1 MPTMKSQ
8 TGEAAPTSPVRVGEI
23 LVGKYRI
30 DQVLG
35 AGGMGIVVAATHIQ
49 LDQRV
54 AIKFMLPEALEH
66 PKTVERFAREA
77 RAAVKLRSDHVARV
91 LDVGTLE
98 TGSPYMVM
106 EYLEGVDLAT
116 LLEERKTLPVDEA
129 VDYVLQACDAIA
141 EAHALGIIHR
151 DLKPRNLFVTRRND
165 GTPLVKVLDFGIS
178 KMSSP
183 DDLSLTATQEVIGSP
198 NYMSPEQLRSAR
210 LVDERGD
217 MWSLGVI
224 LYELLSGQ
232 LPFEAESVTQL
243 TVMVLQD
250 QPRPLVELRA
260 GIPEALER
268 VVFRCLEKEPS
279 RRVQNVAELAEL
291 LGPFAAPQSRDLAQ
305 KIARIAASGSSP
317 RSLNPSGPV
326 SARVH
331 VSGGTSVSWSE
342 RTELVPTARRKKPSR
357 VPLFVSAAVGAAAL
371 VVIAIVVV
379 VRALTTPAPTIAA
392 QPPPSASSAA
402 RPPEPTP
409 SASIAIAHTSDPKP
423 AASVASAPTTSTS
436 AKTPQKPPIVGG
448 GSPAGPGRPDEPP
461 KYRTSW

>member
-1 MPTMKSQ
+1 MSTMKSY
-8 TGEAAPTSPVRVGEI
+8 TGDAEASSPVRVGEI

-35 AGGMGIVVAATHIQ
+35 VGGMGIVVAATHIQ

-91 LDVGTLE
+91 LDVGTLD

-106 EYLEGVDLAT
+106 EYLEGRDLAT
-116 LLEERKTLPVDEA
+116 LLDERKTLPVDEA

-178 KMSSP
+178 KMSGP
-183 DDLSLTATQEVIGSP
+183 GDDLSLTATQEVIGSP

-224 LYELLSGQ
+224 LYELLSGV

-260 GIPEALER
+260 GIPEGLER
-268 VVFRCLEKEPS
+268 VVFRCLEKDPA
-279 RRVQNVAELAEL
+279 RRVQNVAELAEA
-291 LGPFAAPQSRDLAQ
+291 LGPFTAPQSRDLAQ
-305 KIARIAASGSSP
+305 KIARIAAGTGP
-317 RSLNPSGPV
+317 RSMPNPPI

-342 RTELVPTARRKKPSR
+342 RTELQPTAKRKKSSR
-357 VPLFVSAAVGAAAL
+357 VPLVVSVAVGAAAL
-371 VVIAIVVV
+371 VVIAVVVV
-379 VRALTTPAPTIAA
+379 VRALTTPSPTIAT
-392 QPPPSASSAA
+392 QPLPSASSVA
-402 RPPEPTP
+402 RPAEPLP
-409 SASIAIAHTSDPKP
+409 SASVAFVEPHP
-423 AASVASAPTTSTS
+423 AATVAVAPSASASS
-436 AKTPQKPPIVGG
+436 KTPQKPPAAGGVSPVG
-448 GSPAGPGRPDEPP
+448 AGRPDDPP
-461 KYRTSW
+461 KYRTPW